1 MNGKSLSSIV
11 HTLRGQI
18 VTTEAG
24 LDALRRLAKEDVF
37 VREDRFVLR
46 K

>member
-1 MNGKSLSSIV
+1 MDGKSLSSIV
-11 HTLRGQI
+11 HTLRDQNM
-18 VTTEAG
+18 TTEAG
-24 LDALRRLAKEDVF
+24 LEALRRLAGEDVF